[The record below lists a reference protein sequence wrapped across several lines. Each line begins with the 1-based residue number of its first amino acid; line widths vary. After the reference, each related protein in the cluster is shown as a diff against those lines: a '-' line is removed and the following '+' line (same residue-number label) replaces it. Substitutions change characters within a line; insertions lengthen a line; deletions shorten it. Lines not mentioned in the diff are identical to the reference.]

1 MNCFVRN
8 LVFSLI
14 IKKKSNMEMTRMIF
28 AQKQPKVTLCRSGRA
43 MVALNE
49 KKVTTL
55 DDVPGGMDDDGVI
68 GREAREQTGYA
79 YDVCWLDDVQQESEA
94 LGAAKA
100 AVLAAIDAYDGS
112 DSVNTLVVNGQRGWL
127 DKATR
132 VGLMNGVAVAKAC
145 GMERMSLWIDGME
158 YVMDVARMEDLL
170 VKVEVYAMG
179 CYNVTAGHRRAVNG
193 MTTLE
198 DVLGYDFK
206 AGYPEKV
213 SMEL

>member
-1 MNCFVRN
+1 
-8 LVFSLI
+8 
-14 IKKKSNMEMTRMIF
+14 MTRMVF
-28 AQKQPKVTLCRSGRA
+28 AQQQPKVTLCRSGRA

-55 DDVPGGMDDDGVI
+55 EDVPAGMDDGVM

-100 AVLAAIDAYDGS
+100 AVLAGIDAYDGS
-112 DSVNTLVVNGQRGWL
+112 DSVNNLVVNGQRGWL

-132 VGLMNGVAVAKAC
+132 VGLMNGVGVAKAC
-145 GMERMSLWIDGME
+145 GMERMSLWIDGRE
-158 YVMDVARMEDLL
+158 YVMDVARLEELL

-179 CYNVTAGHRRAVNG
+179 CYNVTAGHRRAVEG
-193 MTTLE
+193 LATVE
-198 DVLGYDFK
+198 AVLGNDFK
-206 AGYPEKV
+206 AGYPQMV
-213 SMEL
+213 SVVV